1 MILVLYIPQIWSTYC
16 KTLWFR
22 YPFARSHFAN
32 FHGGVR
38 FFISINSKLCEFES
52 SYRTSTVERLK
63 RSSYL
68 LQKLCRIRDT
78 ETKLSPLFWGFDVFC
93 MPTKFEEDGQWSICL
108 SESSC
113 YGTSFVSLQTSTKPN
128 IRPSHQPSVM
138 LIFIGWRCA
147 PSVSVISDYMYAN
160 NAPSK
165 PKVYHKKTTSWF

>member
-1 MILVLYIPQIWSTYC
+1 M
-16 KTLWFR
+16 LWFL
-22 YPFARSHFAN
+22 YPFARLHIAS
-32 FHGGVR
+32 FHSGLR
-38 FFISINSKLCEFES
+38 FFISINSNICEFES

-78 ETKLSPLFWGFDVFC
+78 VTKLSPLFWGFDVFC